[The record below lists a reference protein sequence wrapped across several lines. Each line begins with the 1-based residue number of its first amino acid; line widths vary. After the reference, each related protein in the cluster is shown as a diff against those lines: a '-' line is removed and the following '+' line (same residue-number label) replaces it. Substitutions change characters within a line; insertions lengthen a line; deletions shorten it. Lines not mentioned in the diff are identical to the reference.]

1 MTLESE
7 RWQERLTRL
16 AAEHRVVGAS
26 LAFRLGQEVGAVAA
40 GVLNVR
46 TGQPATPASLFQVGS
61 ITKVW
66 TATLVMQLA
75 DEGLLELDTPVREY
89 LPEFRVAD
97 PVLTEGV
104 TPRHLLAHTSGI
116 DGDLFLD
123 TGRGDDCLARYVA
136 AMSDLRANHP
146 LGATMSYCNAGYIV
160 LGRLVEVLRGRVWDD
175 VLREQLLRP
184 LGLHSAGTLPE
195 EALLH
200 GAAVGHHL
208 LPDTDKQLVTPEW
221 GLFRSCGPA
230 GLVHST
236 ASDQLAL
243 TELHRAGGVTSDGAR
258 LLSAVSVDAM
268 QEPQVGIPDP
278 YSMGSHWGLGWI
290 LSRWDGRRV
299 IGHDG
304 ATLGQA
310 AFLWLVPDSDVS
322 VSLCTTGGNAAD
334 LFEALAGELLG
345 ELAGIVMPSRP
356 VPPDKQLDVDP
367 ARYVGRYAREG
378 AELVV
383 SPSDDGLQLSVRTT
397 GPLANS
403 RPAMPPR
410 QLRALSEEIL
420 LSRAPGERSWTPV
433 AFFDLDGER
442 YLHFGA
448 RATRRVSPQ
457 V

>member
-1 MTLESE
+1 MTLDAE
-7 RWQERLTRL
+7 RWQERLAVL

-26 LAFRLGQEVGAVAA
+26 LAFRLGKEVVAVAA

-46 TGQPATPASLFQVGS
+46 TGQPATPESLFQVGS

-66 TATLVMQLA
+66 TATLVLQLV
-75 DEGLLELDTPVREY
+75 DEGLLDLDAPVREC
-89 LPEFRVAD
+89 LPEFRVSD
-97 PVLTEGV
+97 PGLTAGV

-116 DGDLFLD
+116 DGDLFVD
-123 TGRGDDCLARYVA
+123 TGRGDDCLARYVE

-146 LGATMSYCNAGYIV
+146 LGATMSYCNSGYIL
-160 LGRLVEVLRGRVWDD
+160 LGRLVEVLRGRVWDA

-208 LPDTDKQLVTPEW
+208 MPDQEEPQVAPEW

-243 TELHRAGGVTSDGAR
+243 AELHHAGGITSDGAR
-258 LLSAVSVDAM
+258 LLSAASADAM
-268 QEPQVGIPDP
+268 REPQVGVPDP
-278 YSMGSHWGLGWI
+278 YSLGSHWGLGWI
-290 LSRWDGRRV
+290 LATWDGRTV
-299 IGHDG
+299 FGHDG

-310 AFLWLVPDSDVS
+310 AFLRMVPDADLTL
-322 VSLCTTGGNAAD
+322 SLCTTGGSATEF
-334 LFEALAGELLG
+334 FEALAGELLG
-345 ELAGIVMPSRP
+345 ELAGIAMPPRP
-356 VPPDKQLDVDP
+356 VPPDKQFEVDP
-367 ARYVGRYAREG
+367 ARYVGRYVREG

-383 SPSDDGLQLSVRTT
+383 APSGDGLQLSVRTT
-397 GPLANS
+397 GPLADS
-403 RPAMPPR
+403 RPATPPR
-410 QLRALSEEIL
+410 RLRALNEEIL
-420 LSRAPGERSWTPV
+420 LGRAPGERAWTPL

-448 RATRRVSPQ
+448 RATRRISPQ